1 MSLQRGVLLLLALSA
16 CVAAQSCSDISA
28 ISNGAKA
35 DGKTNDAAVFAAM
48 NSKSS
53 IGLIYMPKGTYLI
66 GTSITISKPILADY
80 GAIFKLSSGVTL
92 SISNQPEHSIDTFF
106 SGAGSG
112 GLGLRS
118 RRLKLHACLRS
129 SPGHRGDTPCG

>member
-53 IGLIYMPKGTYLI
+53 IGLI
-66 GTSITISKPILADY
+66 
-80 GAIFKLSSGVTL
+80 
-92 SISNQPEHSIDTFF
+92 FF

-112 GLGLRS
+112 GLGLPS